1 MINFEQF
8 LDKADKFYYENE
20 FELRHGQAIMNVL
33 HLVRSDL
40 YKKITQ
46 TDLDCFYDDG
56 TVKDTLDYLER
67 IWDDKNI

>member
-1 MINFEQF
+1 MTFEQF
-8 LDKADKFYYENE
+8 LDKVDKFYYENE
-20 FELRHGQAIMNVL
+20 FELRYGQSIMNML
-33 HLVRSDL
+33 YQVRPNK
-40 YKKITQ
+40 YKEITQ